1 MNIILP
7 LILYGHETWSLTM
20 RDEHRLRVS
29 ENRVLRKVL
38 GPERY
43 EVTSG
48 EDYIRKSFM
57 ICTPYQYYLGNQIKK
72 N

>member
-1 MNIILP
+1 MF
-7 LILYGHETWSLTM
+7 
-20 RDEHRLRVS
+20 

-38 GPERY
+38 GPKRY

-48 EDYIRKSFM
+48 EDYIMKSFM
-57 ICTPYQYYLGNQIKK
+57 ICTAHQRYLGDQAKK

>member
-1 MNIILP
+1 MKNL
-7 LILYGHETWSLTM
+7 LSSLALKE
-20 RDEHRLRVS
+20 EHRMKVS

-38 GPERY
+38 GPNRY

-48 EDYIRKSFM
+48 EDYIRKISM